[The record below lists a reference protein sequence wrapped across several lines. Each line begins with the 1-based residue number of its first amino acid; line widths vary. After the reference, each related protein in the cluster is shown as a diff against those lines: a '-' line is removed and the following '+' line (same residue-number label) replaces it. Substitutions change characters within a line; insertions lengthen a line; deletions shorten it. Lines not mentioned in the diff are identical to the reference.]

1 MDQKTIDNLRLR
13 SISRQ
18 GNLINGKVS
27 PSISGET
34 IEVTSP
40 IDGKALTTIPRSRK
54 EDVDLAIKSAK
65 AAFDDG
71 RWSLQTPLDRKNVL
85 IKWANLVEK
94 EALEL
99 AVLGVRDNGT
109 EINMALKAESLS
121 AANTLRYYGEA
132 IDKVYGEVAPTAD
145 GILGL
150 IKKRACRRC
159 WRDSALELSIDD
171 WSLENCSS
179 ISSRK

>member
-1 MDQKTIDNLRLR
+1 MDQKTIDNLRLK
-13 SISRQ
+13 SILRQ

-109 EINMALKAESLS
+109 EINMALKA
-121 AANTLRYYGEA
+121 N
-132 IDKVYGEVAPTAD
+132 
-145 GILGL
+145 
-150 IKKRACRRC
+150 
-159 WRDSALELSIDD
+159 
-171 WSLENCSS
+171 
-179 ISSRK
+179 